1 MIKFT
6 PEVKE
11 KTLKFY
17 KSLSLK
23 NLRKRQDLCHEQLAR
38 AFIYE
43 NDDALSDLQTM
54 DQLLTEAVDFVA
66 FEKRKAS

>member
-11 KTLKFY
+11 KTLKLY

-23 NLRKRQDLCHEQLAR
+23 NLRKRQDLCRDQLNK
-38 AFIYE
+38 AFNLG
-43 NDDALSDLQTM
+43 NDDVFSDMQTM
-54 DQLLTEAVDFVA
+54 DKLLTEAIDYVA